1 MNSVAGKTIV
11 TNAFSPGRMIML
23 PKYSTNAKKI
33 TEEEFISNAKH
44 ALSHVGNK
52 GIANRYGLRLNRRP
66 INLRPGDE
74 VYVVYIH
81 GGTLPENGDL
91 PSDVSLTFEH
101 VEVVA

>member
-1 MNSVAGKTIV
+1 MNSVARKTIV
-11 TNAFSPGRMIML
+11 TNAFSPGRMITI
-23 PKYSTNAKKI
+23 PKYSTNAEKI
-33 TEEEFISNAKH
+33 TEKEFEEKAKK

-52 GIANRYGLRLNRRP
+52 GIANRYGLRLNRSP

-81 GGTLPENGDL
+81 GGKLPETGDL